1 MEILALRYFCHAA
14 ETESFSK
21 VAAKFCVP
29 TSSISQVIKRIED
42 EVGAELFVRLG
53 NRVKLSEPGKIFYER
68 VRDALAELDDAARE
82 LKEGSNKVRGEI
94 RLLVLSE
101 RRIVAD
107 AIESFMKNYPE
118 VTFTIDHTNEKR
130 NSFNAY
136 DLTVSSLSKNEKG
149 SVKIPFI
156 KDKMLLAIP
165 LEHPLS
171 RLDNI
176 NPNDLVNE
184 RFITMNDE
192 SPLYSTTIDIFHSIG
207 IDPEISIKCDDPSL
221 IHRYVEIG
229 LGLAI
234 VPSVSWKDAF
244 SKKVKL
250 YPLEGFFRT
259 AYICHRKNDNMHIRV
274 KVFLE
279 HLLKYSNINEKN

>member
-53 NRVKLSEPGKIFYER
+53 NRVRLSEPGKIFYER
-68 VRDALAELDDAARE
+68 VRGAVAELDDAARE
-82 LKEGSNKVRGEI
+82 LKEGSKKVWGEI
-94 RLLVLSE
+94 CLLVLSE

-107 AIESFMKNYPE
+107 VIESFMKDYPD

-130 NSFNAY
+130 KNFNAY
-136 DLTVSSLSKNEKG
+136 DLTISSLSEAEKG
-149 SVKIPFI
+149 TVKLPFI
-156 KDKMLLAIP
+156 KEKMLLAIP
-165 LEHPLS
+165 LGHPISKLN
-171 RLDNI
+171 NI
-176 NPNDLVNE
+176 QPKDLANE

-192 SPLYSTTIDIFHSIG
+192 SPLYSTTIDIFHSLG
-207 IDPEISIKCDDPSL
+207 IDPKISIKCDDPSL

-234 VPSVSWKDAF
+234 VPSVSWRDAF
-244 SKKVKL
+244 SERVKL

-259 AYICHRKNDNMHIRV
+259 AYIYHRKNDNMPIRV
-274 KVFLE
+274 KLFLE
-279 HLLKYSNINEKN
+279 HLLKYSNISQ